1 MKTHHLIQP
10 PERIYDKVHLDVS
23 PDNNEYITP
32 DIEYL
37 ELINQMFEELNQ
49 AFDDNNINASVEIL
63 ENVYKLFESFEEEDI
78 SPQTEDIIVNSNV
91 IFRSKQYFQ
100 AQNMTFSYWIL
111 KCITKICYL
120 SSFIVDNIITFRL
133 YQFYINPF
141 YEENFSPECFGEM
154 LSFIGC
160 IAADSPKG
168 IVTILE
174 AYNIP
179 LLIKKG
185 LAMNN
190 MNVFER
196 CLFCSEQILT
206 NSKFESSYRMLNE
219 TTLLFLDFARKIFC
233 REPQYQHEEIDAI
246 KIRIL
251 TFLSFITRNK
261 QSVDFFCQP
270 ITQTPDAD
278 DGDNKELHDVIDLIF
293 SFVFYEIPEDAYYRL
308 RQTEIIYNILTGCN
322 EEKQLDIMHKIDYQ
336 EFISFMDLRFMRSCC
351 DFMMLTYQMI
361 RIDENI
367 VPIFDELSLI
377 ERLIYIFVQDE
388 YSLLGS
394 SKKLLMLFAVL
405 LIYIIKDNSIIEK
418 FLDIDFI
425 NEFVI
430 YNNAFDHDYE
440 NLLYLR
446 ASQILYSFPSVSDDI
461 KELLEENIPE
471 IQDVIDFSDD
481 MLNSIQF
488 VVYV

>member
-1 MKTHHLIQP
+1 M
-10 PERIYDKVHLDVS
+10 
-23 PDNNEYITP
+23 
-32 DIEYL
+32 
-37 ELINQMFEELNQ
+37 
-49 AFDDNNINASVEIL
+49 
-63 ENVYKLFESFEEEDI
+63 
-78 SPQTEDIIVNSNV
+78 
-91 IFRSKQYFQ
+91 
-100 AQNMTFSYWIL
+100 
-111 KCITKICYL
+111 
-120 SSFIVDNIITFRL
+120 
-133 YQFYINPF
+133 
-141 YEENFSPECFGEM
+141 
-154 LSFIGC
+154 
-160 IAADSPKG
+160 
-168 IVTILE
+168 
-174 AYNIP
+174 
-179 LLIKKG
+179 
-185 LAMNN
+185 
-190 MNVFER
+190 
-196 CLFCSEQILT
+196 
-206 NSKFESSYRMLNE
+206 
-219 TTLLFLDFARKIFC
+219 
-233 REPQYQHEEIDAI
+233 
-246 KIRIL
+246 
-251 TFLSFITRNK
+251 
-261 QSVDFFCQP
+261 
-270 ITQTPDAD
+270 
-278 DGDNKELHDVIDLIF
+278 
-293 SFVFYEIPEDAYYRL
+293 
-308 RQTEIIYNILTGCN
+308 TGCN